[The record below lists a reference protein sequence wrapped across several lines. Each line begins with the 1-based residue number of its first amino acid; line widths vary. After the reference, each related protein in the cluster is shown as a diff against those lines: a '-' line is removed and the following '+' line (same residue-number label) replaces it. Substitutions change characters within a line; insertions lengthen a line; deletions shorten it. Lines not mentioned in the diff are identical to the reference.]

1 LVSKKQHIKETS
13 KLGGE
18 LIRVRHESNKQ
29 IREFKAEIE
38 HLKAELTETTEKLNE
53 RTAELEKAGSL
64 KRQKTTDAGKIKKLE
79 AKLKEKD
86 EYIEKL
92 HAQVDELITER
103 HQHFIKVKSKVGR
116 KSKATDEN
124 VAEITRLRDE
134 GYSYSQ
140 IAEIITEN
148 SGEYICKSTVANI
161 VQKYSCTDK
170 N

>member
-1 LVSKKQHIKETS
+1 MVSKKQHIKETS

-18 LIRVRHESNKQ
+18 LIRVRHEHNKR
-29 IREFKAEIE
+29 IGELKVEIE
-38 HLKAELTETTEKLNE
+38 HLKAELSETTEKLNE
-53 RTAELEKAGSL
+53 RTAELEKVGNF
-64 KRQKTTDAGKIKKLE
+64 KRQKTTDAGKIKRLE

-86 EYIEKL
+86 EYIEEL

-134 GYSYSQ
+134 DYSYSQ

-161 VQKYSCTDK
+161 IKGKNAVQK
-170 N
+170 

>member
-18 LIRVRHESNKQ
+18 LIRVRQEHNKR
-29 IREFKAEIE
+29 ISELKAEIE
-38 HLKAELTETTEKLNE
+38 HLKAEVSETTEKLNE
-53 RTAELEKAGSL
+53 RTAELEKAGNF
-64 KRQKTTDAGKIKKLE
+64 KRQKTTDTGKIKRLE

-86 EYIEKL
+86 EYIEEL

-103 HQHFIKVKSKVGR
+103 HQHFIRAKSKAGR

-124 VAEITRLRDE
+124 LAEITRLRDE

-161 VQKYSCTDK
+161 VHKYSCTDK